1 MKQNTLWVLCLCL
14 VTLIGCETV
23 EGVGQD
29 MENTGENIKE
39 TVDKNK

>member
-1 MKQNTLWVLCLCL
+1 MKQITSWALCLC
-14 VTLIGCETV
+14 VITLIGCETV
-23 EGVGQD
+23 HGVGQD